1 MNYHN
6 YLLVAFSLQE
16 LRKLDPES
24 DQHTDEQVRRK
35 PRARR
40 LFSRSRRA
48 TAPRTGPVRVD

>member
-16 LRKLDPES
+16 LRKLEAES
-24 DQHTDEQVRRK
+24 GQYSNEQVRRK

-40 LFSRSRRA
+40 LFGRSRRA
-48 TAPRTGPVRVD
+48 TAPRVD